1 MHSNININDMTLYDL
16 EQIKD
21 TLITDFDNF
30 WNYNIFKQELE
41 QVNSYFIVAKKINND
56 IVGFAGF
63 KKITDEADIMNIVV
77 KKSFRNMGIGSL
89 LLGELIKKCTKLE
102 INQINLEVNEN
113 NISAI
118 SLYKK
123 FGFKKTGIRKNY
135 YNNCDNAILMSNLFY

>member
-1 MHSNININDMTLYDL
+1 MHSNININDMTLFDL

-41 QVNSYFIVAKKINND
+41 QDNSYFIVAKNISND

-63 KKITDEADIMNIVV
+63 KKIIDEADIMNIVV

-89 LLGELIKKCTKLE
+89 LLKQLIEKSKKLE
-102 INQINLEVNEN
+102 IKQINLEVNEN
-113 NISAI
+113 NIYAI

-123 FGFKKTGIRKNY
+123 FGFKITGIRKNY
-135 YNNCDNAILMSNLFY
+135 YNNCDNAILMSN